1 MLSSLFNVRMIRK
14 EREEIWRKGV
24 VEKEHEIGI
33 PYASEKGR
41 KGQTN
46 EVGKE

>member
-1 MLSSLFNVRMIRK
+1 M
-14 EREEIWRKGV
+14 

-46 EVGKE
+46 EVGKEWKKKQFNSVVINDETIR